1 MTLDQAIALQPLWVQ
16 YWLYVVILGIVVLPL
31 TLLIWKQTR
40 LTAFITVAASILAGV
55 GVSKLYDQLGYVKL
69 LGLPHVILWTPLVWY
84 LWRQIKRNDMPEWPR
99 RIMMLVLAV
108 FVASLVFDYVDVA
121 RYLVGERAA
130 NILPRP

>member
-40 LTAFITVAASILAGV
+40 LTALITVAASILAGV

-84 LWRQIKRNDMPEWPR
+84 LWRQIRREDMPEWPR
-99 RIMMLVLAV
+99 QIMLVVLAV
-108 FVASLVFDYVDVA
+108 FVVSLVFDYVDVA
-121 RYLVGERAA
+121 RYVSGERAA
-130 NILPRP
+130 ILSART